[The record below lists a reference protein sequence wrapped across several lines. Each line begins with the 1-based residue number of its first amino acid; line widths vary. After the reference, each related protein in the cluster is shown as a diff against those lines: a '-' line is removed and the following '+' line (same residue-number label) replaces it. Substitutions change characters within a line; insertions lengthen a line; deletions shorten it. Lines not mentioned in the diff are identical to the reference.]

1 MDELLEL
8 YETMGISPAV
18 YAYGERTLEKLKD
31 RFAAIDQV
39 AEHNQAKVLWAMQK
53 NRVSA
58 ACFAATTGYGYDDF
72 GRDNLE
78 RVYADVFHTE
88 AALVRPQITCGTHAL
103 TIAPILTNGDITGAV
118 AFMATDDTELCTD
131 KQSLLAKAAAMFLGK
146 QIEE

>member
-1 MDELLEL
+1 MEKLLEL

-31 RFAAIDQV
+31 RFAAIDQI

-78 RVYADVFHTE
+78 RVYADASTCASTSERIFFSM
-88 AALVRPQITCGTHAL
+88 AITRL
-103 TIAPILTNGDITGAV
+103 I
-118 AFMATDDTELCTD
+118 
-131 KQSLLAKAAAMFLGK
+131 
-146 QIEE
+146 